1 NFPAICPIRTPAEAR
16 VVEPRRPAMIPMR
29 RIERQAQIA
38 DAVAGIRIS
47 SSPLHY
53 LEVEPSASRTP
64 RSMNCLQVSG
74 VSLLEA
80 LQRQPQVDPPHRL
93 ELRDKQLAVWRPPP
107 PPSEGVHRRP
117 EAALR
122 EPFDLELDLVD
133 QHCSVPSSSSTLTCP
148 NARRWAG
155 ATQRPEPPHAHRY
168 WSCAKGHLKSGP
180 GTEAYTFRDPHTGSR
195 SFAPAA
201 RRSM

>member
-1 NFPAICPIRTPAEAR
+1 
-16 VVEPRRPAMIPMR
+16 MIPMR

-80 LQRQPQVDPPHRL
+80 LQRQPQVDPSHRL
-93 ELRDKQLAVWRPPP
+93 ELRTKQLAVWRPPSSP
-107 PPSEGVHRRP
+107 AKGVHRRP

-122 EPFDLELDLVD
+122 EPFDLELDLVCLVAHLLSPD
-133 QHCSVPSSSSTLTCP
+133 AQLG
-148 NARRWAG
+148 ARNG
-155 ATQRPEPPHAHRY
+155 AAIALPLVGERNSAR
-168 WSCAKGHLKSGP
+168 
-180 GTEAYTFRDPHTGSR
+180 EAPR
-195 SFAPAA
+195 
-201 RRSM
+201 M